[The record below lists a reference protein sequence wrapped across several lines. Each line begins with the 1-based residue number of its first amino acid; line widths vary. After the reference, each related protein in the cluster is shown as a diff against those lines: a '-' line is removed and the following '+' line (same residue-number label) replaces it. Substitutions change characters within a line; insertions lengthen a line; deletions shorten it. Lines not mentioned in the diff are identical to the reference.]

1 MKAVAALTLAVSC
14 LVASEAEAQC
24 ATSCATV
31 TPKQPVV
38 LVHGRNDNA
47 ARWDALVASWST
59 RGYTEG
65 VNLFRLDLTR
75 DCGAADFCSPLPG
88 YTGGFVNESYARCL
102 ASFID
107 KKVPCVNGSCPA
119 VDLVGHSQG
128 TVLARY
134 YTRFLANRVVNDLVV
149 MASPHNGITNCGL
162 VAGCAGVNPE
172 DCSGSAFL
180 KKLNGV
186 GPEGDGS
193 NDETPGATF
202 LGPVHYAAVVSDG
215 DTVVP
220 PWCGG
225 YFLVDP
231 ATRTGATLDCRR
243 PNYTVDPDSSS
254 CFLPKVQHLVVPR
267 DTNAIHFAYCEVNRD

>member
-1 MKAVAALTLAVSC
+1 MKAVLALAVAVSC

-38 LVHGRNDNA
+38 LVHGRNDTA
-47 ARWDALVASWST
+47 ARWDSLVTSWST

-65 VNLFRLDLTR
+65 VNLFRIDLAR
-75 DCGAADFCSPLPG
+75 DCGAADFCSALPG
-88 YTGGFVNESYARCL
+88 YTGTFVNETYGKCL
-102 ASFID
+102 AAFID

-119 VDLVGHSQG
+119 VDLVAHSQG
-128 TVLARY
+128 TVVARY

-149 MASPHNGITNCGL
+149 MSSPHNGITNCGL
-162 VAGCAGVNPE
+162 VSGCPGVNPE

-186 GPEGDGS
+186 APEGDGS

-202 LGPVHYAAVVSDG
+202 LGPTHYAAVVSDG

-231 ATRTGATLDCRR
+231 TTRTGATLDCRR
-243 PNYTVDPDSSS
+243 ANYTVDPDSSS
-254 CFLPKVQHLVVPR
+254 CFLSKVQHLVVPR